1 MAVTS
6 ADLSA
11 IKDSGDVYV
20 TNNATGKVK
29 LFIPYANTATY
40 TLKGDKVSAL
50 AKGENVVDFQQ
61 PSTLDIEYGVDLINL
76 DIISFISGSE
86 VGEATKQFIKREVFD
101 ITSTN
106 KSSVTITGTPVGD
119 KIQAF
124 TILKDYGGTHIKEI
138 SNASASGKTV
148 TFSQA
153 LTEGDRVAIYYY
165 EEKLCRSTVIKATP
179 DESQNYKIDA
189 IVAMKSSADTGEK
202 RYLNLVIPKATVVQD
217 ITLGLDA
224 TKPNSFSIKLSASKS
239 SNGELLEMREV
250 PKA

>member
-1 MAVTS
+1 MAITS
-6 ADLSA
+6 ADLSS
-11 IKDSGDVYV
+11 IQDSGDVYI
-20 TNNATGKVK
+20 TNNTTGKVR

-40 TLKGDKVSAL
+40 TLKGDKASSL
-50 AKGENVVDFQQ
+50 AKGKNVVDFQQ

-76 DIISFISGSE
+76 DIMSFISGSE

-106 KSSVTITGTPVGD
+106 KDSVTITGTPAGD

-138 SNASASGKTV
+138 SNTSASGKTV
-148 TFSQA
+148 AFSSA

-165 EEKLCRSTVIKATP
+165 EEELCHSITIKGTP
-179 DESQNYKIDA
+179 DESPNYKIDA

-202 RYLNLVIPKATVVQD
+202 RYLNLVIPKATVTQD
-217 ITLGLDA
+217 ITLSFDA
-224 TKPNSFSIKLSASKS
+224 KKPNNFSIKLSASENSK
-239 SNGELLEMREV
+239 GELIDMREV